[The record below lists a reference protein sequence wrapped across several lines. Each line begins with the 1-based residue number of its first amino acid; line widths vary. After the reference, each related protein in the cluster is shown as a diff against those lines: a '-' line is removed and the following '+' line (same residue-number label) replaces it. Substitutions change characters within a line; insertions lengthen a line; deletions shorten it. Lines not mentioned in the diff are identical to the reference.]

1 MKNQSLSIADVKIE
15 DIKHHF
21 NDTLIEKFY
30 LFGIEPNSLN
40 ISEFTIEKNIKK
52 YLNVDFKEVQLL
64 TKFPSDDKYQ
74 SDIDP
79 TILMCHCFPSG
90 YRLVESDKQPNDEFF
105 YFNINNLLSV
115 SIFDKKLY
123 FVCAI
128 IYEPLKLYFDIK
140 YQNKTPEFKGEK
152 GEKAADFKKIFV
164 PKALCFSSFVPF
176 PHEIKLLLIELIRY
190 IRSNKITLPIELIME
205 NIIYGMPKPLRAYF
219 YVSCNKS
226 NSLIPGQT
234 KDIDFNLPE
243 INQYNLISYPYQSIV
258 SVFSSTNIL
267 GIFRCILLEFPIL
280 FFCKDKEKLTKVV
293 ETFLSIIHPFEYQ
306 YPHISIL
313 PDCNAG
319 LIEIE
324 KSFVFGVNKKLTL
337 KTIEEKIGDDDNK
350 TTKKI
355 NIISYFSEMNLNVTN
370 KVFLL
375 CDIDE
380 GKANA
385 YCYEKEMY
393 HVIDF
398 DDLGIYPDNNLVDPT
413 LNVSKDLYTGKLSD
427 ITQDTTL
434 PDKYTDKL
442 KNKIEVFKKENKKID
457 FVYSA
462 NNNKRL
468 GNDVFYYYLAS
479 VFMNY
484 NNYLYN
490 GKEDIERICTELLT
504 KTSDEINIENLFMI
518 NQFLQDYRND
528 SIFFQKFFQTKMFK
542 NFIIKKYL
550 NEPLVKYR
558 YLNFDEK
565 ILEKKNKRLFSRK
578 VKTEFFASKMFQ
590 STHPYNMR
598 PPSKRNFSEEELNYM
613 KANKNIL
620 LNEYYQNIQDNNKIN
635 YSIFPKITYDNK
647 FFKKQYHNNIGFAKN
662 ESVIKLLKNYHQIEE
677 YLNSDKSKNFFKIYK
692 GEFVNRYDIDITKF
706 QFNNELSNSLKQI
719 WLIAFCLTFHSFD
732 EREKFYR
739 FEELIKFLTN
749 VIDAD
754 ENILSI
760 LLVAIKKY
768 GNEEMTI
775 KLFELIKNLNYAHYT
790 CLTSKFKSN
799 KKLNWDK
806 KEIDIANS
814 KAVIKYYREPIVYD
828 KQAPEIKEKNEND
841 IDINYLRKRTFYTGK
856 ESDIKQ
862 CEKEN
867 IFFDLYFNC
876 PICKNQGVITEII
889 NNLNSQKKEKL
900 MICSKCQKK
909 MEPLYHVTYE
919 QEKIEFKIYS
929 VLDLLKIGKDIVKK
943 YGIQIDIDVLRSEYK
958 DFFWNCI
965 LYFNFNN
972 LNFEILLKY
981 KSSIP
986 QLRRTFKVLEISKQ

>member
-1 MKNQSLSIADVKIE
+1 MRNPSQSIADVKIE

-40 ISEFTIEKNIKK
+40 ISEFTIENNVKK
-52 YLNVDFKEVQLL
+52 YLKVDFKEVQLL

-90 YRLVESDKQPNDEFF
+90 YHLVENDKQPDDEYF
-105 YFNINNLLSV
+105 YFNINNLCSV
-115 SIFDKKLY
+115 SNFDKKLY

-140 YQNKTPEFKGEK
+140 FQHKTPEFNEK
-152 GEKAADFKKIFV
+152 GEKAVDFKKIFV
-164 PKALCFSSFVPF
+164 PKALCFSSFVSF
-176 PHEIKLLLIELIRY
+176 PHEIKLLLNELIRY

-205 NIIYGMPKPLRAYF
+205 NIIYGMPRPLRAYF

-243 INQYNLISYPYQSIV
+243 INQYNIISYPYQSIV
-258 SVFSSTNIL
+258 SVFSSANIL

-293 ETFLSIIHPFEYQ
+293 ETFLSLIYPFEYQ

-324 KSFVFGVNKKLTL
+324 KSFIFGINRKLVIKTVEL
-337 KTIEEKIGDDDNK
+337 KNNDEN
-350 TTKKI
+350 TKKNTKI
-355 NIISYFSEMNLNVTN
+355 NVISYFSEMNLNISN
-370 KVFLL
+370 KSFLI

-380 GKANA
+380 GKASG
-385 YCYEKEMY
+385 YCFEKDMY
-393 HVIDF
+393 HVIGF
-398 DDLGIYPDNNLVDPT
+398 DDLGVYPDDNNIVDPT
-413 LNVSKDLYTGKLSD
+413 LNVSKDLYTGKLAD

-442 KNKIEVFKKENKKID
+442 KNKIEAFKKENKKID

-468 GNDVFYYYLAS
+468 GTDVFYYYLAS

-490 GKEDIERICTELLT
+490 TKEEIEKICIELLT
-504 KTSDEINIENLFMI
+504 KTSDEINVENLFNI

-528 SIFFQKFFQTKMFK
+528 TVFFTKFFKTKLFK

-550 NEPLVKYR
+550 NEPFEKYI

-578 VKTEFFASKMFQ
+578 VKTEFATSTMFQ

-598 PPSKRNFSEEELNYM
+598 LPNKRNFSEEELNYM
-613 KANKNIL
+613 KTNKNVL
-620 LNEYYQNIQDNNKIN
+620 LNEYYQNIGNDNKIS
-635 YSIFPKITYDNK
+635 YVIFPKITYDNK
-647 FFKKQYHNNIGFAKN
+647 FFKKQYHNNEGFAKN

-677 YLNSDKSKNFFKIYK
+677 YLNSEKSKNFFNIYN
-692 GEFVNRYDIDITKF
+692 GEFVNRYNIDITKF
-706 QFNNELSNSLKQI
+706 QFNNELFNALKQI
-719 WLIAFCLTFHSFD
+719 WLIAFCLTFHYFD

-739 FEELIKFLTN
+739 FEELIQFLSG
-749 VIDAD
+749 VIDPD
-754 ENILSI
+754 EKILSI
-760 LLVAIKKY
+760 LLLAIKKY
-768 GNEEMTI
+768 GNQEMTI

-790 CLTSKFKSN
+790 CLISKFKSN

-806 KEIDIANS
+806 KEIDIANN
-814 KAVIKYYREPIVYD
+814 KVIIKYFREPIVYD
-828 KQAPEIKEKNEND
+828 KQTNDKEKSENNV
-841 IDINYLRKRTFYTGK
+841 DINFLRKRTFYTGK
-856 ESDIKQ
+856 ESIIKP

-867 IFFDLYFNC
+867 IFFELYFNC
-876 PICKNQGVITEII
+876 PSCKNQEAITEII
-889 NNLNSQKKEKL
+889 NNLNSKKKGTL
-900 MICSKCQKK
+900 MICSKCKKK
-909 MEPLYHVTYE
+909 MEPVYHAIYA
-919 QEKIEFKIYS
+919 QEKIEFKIQS
-929 VLDLLKIGKDIVKK
+929 VLDLLKMGKNVLKK
-943 YGIQIDIDVLRSEYK
+943 YGTQIDIDVLRTEYK

-965 LYFNFNN
+965 LYFNFNT

-986 QLRRTFKVLEISKQ
+986 QLRRTFKVLQISKQ